1 MTVLSTLHKLN
12 LGTSNASV
20 LVAIHKYPDST
31 PAELQLRLKEH
42 GVDLSRN
49 SVYQCVSRLFERK
62 YITQT
67 GKKPRQ
73 DWRQVMPAY
82 RTTKEGSGIAQQL
95 AK

>member
-1 MTVLSTLHKLN
+1 VTVLSALHQHN
-12 LGTSNASV
+12 LGTSNAAA

-31 PAELQLRLKEH
+31 PAELQLKLKQH

-67 GKKPRQ
+67 GKRPRQ
-73 DWRQVMPAY
+73 DWRQVLPSY
-82 RTTKEGSGIAQQL
+82 RTTKAGNCIAQQL